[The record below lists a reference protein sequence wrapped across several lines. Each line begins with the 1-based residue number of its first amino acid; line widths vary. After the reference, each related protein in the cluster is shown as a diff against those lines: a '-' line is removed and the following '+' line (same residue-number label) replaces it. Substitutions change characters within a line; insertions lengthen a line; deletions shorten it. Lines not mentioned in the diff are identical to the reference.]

1 MDKREAL
8 IKLARKRQRA
18 RWPGYKNLRDYH
30 GGAYECLHVSPYT
43 KSADNV
49 DSRIMVFL
57 QDWTSD
63 ESIRRGLDEDCIKLG
78 YTPSLPTNR
87 NLIRLLQ
94 THFGVLLREIYA
106 TNLFPFIKPRHM
118 GNAIPRR
125 DLVRA
130 AQEYALPQIQ
140 IVQPKLVICLGLP
153 TFNALRE
160 VCGHSRVYPLAVAIC
175 SPFSFD
181 GARISCQAHT
191 GGQGQ
196 AMRNASRAKVPGD
209 WWRMKRSAHIGA

>member
-1 MDKREAL
+1 MLSAVSSAVAQLILVRPISRVMDKREAL

-30 GGAYECLHVSPYT
+30 GGAYECLYVSPYT

-78 YTPSLPTNR
+78 YTPSLPTNK
-87 NLIRLLQ
+87 NLIKY
-94 THFGVLLREIYA
+94 LREHFHRELRQIFA
-106 TNLFPFIKPRHM
+106 TNLFPFIKPKNM
-118 GNAIPRR
+118 GSDIPKD

-130 AQEYALPQIQ
+130 A
-140 IVQPKLVICLGLP
+140 
-153 TFNALRE
+153 R
-160 VCGHSRVYPLAVAIC
+160 
-175 SPFSFD
+175 
-181 GARISCQAHT
+181 
-191 GGQGQ
+191 
-196 AMRNASRAKVPGD
+196 
-209 WWRMKRSAHIGA
+209 